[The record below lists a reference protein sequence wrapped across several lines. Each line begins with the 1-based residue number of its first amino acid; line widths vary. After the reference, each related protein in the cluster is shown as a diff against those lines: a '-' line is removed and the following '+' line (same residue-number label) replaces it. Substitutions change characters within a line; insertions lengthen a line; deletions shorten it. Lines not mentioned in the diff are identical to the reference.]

1 MVASAFTTEVK
12 QDLQTVSSTL
22 WTTLTHTGILSE
34 ETQGE
39 ERDGKNQQFYL
50 TSFIKFCMS
59 SVEIQS
65 LSNTREKINPRAL
78 RIANR

>member
-1 MVASAFTTEVK
+1 MVASAFTSEVK
-12 QDLQTVSSTL
+12 QDPQTVSSIL

-50 TSFIKFCMS
+50 TNFIKFCMS
-59 SVEIQS
+59 GMEIQS
-65 LSNTREKINPRAL
+65 LSNMREKINPRAL
-78 RIANR
+78 RTANR